1 MSGIIEIWRQNYG
14 LNLPVKFTV
23 DQQPVMEDGSVVAD
37 SPVITKIDYRE
48 TGSLAGK
55 RMNEPLFFISFDE
68 SPVQRFVKAADVI
81 DIAYEL
87 TKPQEA
93 KTPELEE

>member
-1 MSGIIEIWRQNYG
+1 MAGIIEIWRKSYG

-23 DQQPVMEDGSVVAD
+23 DQQPAMADGSVVAD

-55 RMNEPLFFISFDE
+55 RMNEALFFVSFDE
-68 SPVQRFVKAADVI
+68 SPVQRFIKAVDVI
-81 DIAYEL
+81 DIAYE
-87 TKPQEA
+87 TSKPQEI